1 MSIIKSGIKFLG
13 NAFDKY
19 AINGGAMPATMQ
31 MGTMS
36 PAIDFYK
43 DTGKQLLFAPN
54 SRVSQQVDRGFVYRE
69 MYIRLTGALTVAAA
83 SNIPANMFAGD
94 EWALISDIIIRLNGR
109 DILKRFSGAS
119 LRWMNYYWYGGFPI
133 KNASQLG
140 AGGLNPTFDSFLI
153 IPFWMPK
160 SVRPMDFA
168 LDTRNLSRVD
178 IEVAFGNF
186 ANINSTATGFTVPP
200 VVQIYLHEIT
210 NVQGQFSR
218 WNIFPL
224 TFSPAAAQQRF
235 QMPIP
240 VGYMYRSF
248 LINDPSAIL
257 NGNIYLE
264 SGPTQWTNIPALL
277 VNSVIGVNRRGSQV
291 YEISV
296 TGNNFRSGAPS
307 DNFFNWPY
315 YDHPSDGF
323 NAESIDTFGLSEFY
337 MYADVSG
344 PGSLTIYPSQLVV
357 PRG

>member
-1 MSIIKSGIKFLG
+1 M
-13 NAFDKY
+13 
-19 AINGGAMPATMQ
+19 GGGMPAAAQ

-43 DTGKQLLFAPN
+43 DTGKQLLFAQN
-54 SRVSQQVDRGFVYRE
+54 ARVSQQIDRGFVYRE
-69 MYIRLTGALTVAAA
+69 LYMRLTGTLTVPAA
-83 SNIPANMFAGD
+83 SNIAANMFPGD
-94 EWALISDIIIRLNGR
+94 EWALLSDIIIRLNGR
-109 DILKRFSGAS
+109 DILKRFSGAA
-119 LRWMNYYWYGGFPI
+119 LRWMNYYWYGGFPL
-133 KNASQLG
+133 KNVSQLG
-140 AGGLNPTFDSFLI
+140 NGTSANPLFDSFLI

-186 ANINSTATGFTVPP
+186 GNINSAATGFTVPP

-218 WNIFPL
+218 WNLFPL
-224 TFSPAAAQQRF
+224 TFSPAAAQTRF

-248 LINDPSAIL
+248 LINDPSLIL

-264 SGPTQWTNIPALL
+264 SGPTQWTNFP
-277 VNSVIGVNRRGSQV
+277 NSGVANIIGVNRRASHV
-291 YEISV
+291 YEITNPSPS
-296 TGNNFRSGAPS
+296 FRAGAPG
-307 DNFFNWPY
+307 DAYLNFPY

-344 PGSLTIYPSQLVV
+344 PGSLTIFPSQLVV